1 MHRLFI
7 RSHSS
12 GVICLLIKK
21 TETLSS
27 LGYQFS
33 KFFSVLD
40 SFRKNFGL
48 PGSFLGWQ
56 QLLRSNEKLVGKIGE
71 FDVPQIYARLG
82 DTQKALALLNRNDQ
96 ERRALAFGP
105 AIRESRSAHGAHSQ
119 RQG

>member
-1 MHRLFI
+1 LI
-7 RSHSS
+7 RSEKPRFA
-12 GVICLLIKK
+12 G
-21 TETLSS
+21 
-27 LGYQFS
+27 QFS
-33 KFFSVLD
+33 WLAATSAVE
-40 SFRKNFGL
+40 RKPRG
-48 PGSFLGWQ
+48 Q
-56 QLLRSNEKLVGKIGE
+56 YRE